1 LNINL
6 PESHPRYHSLL
17 FREKIIQGQGTKVV
31 APAGLIAHGRGEAF
45 DYLIGEETLP
55 FAQRALEAG
64 TLALLN
70 AKYGVLSVNGNVA
83 ALIPKELVQLSEITG
98 THLEINLFY
107 RTPGRE
113 EAIAEVLKTH
123 GAKTILGVGADADA
137 AIPEMQS
144 ERRRVSS
151 RGILKA
157 DVVFVP
163 LEDGDR
169 TEALVKMGKTVITV
183 DLNPLSRTAQKS
195 QITIVDNI
203 VRCAQHMVDYA
214 LVAREL
220 EHKERQDLLDSYEN
234 RRVLASSLRHISDR
248 MKTLAGE

>member
-17 FREKIIQGQGTKVV
+17 FREKIIQGQGQKVV

-45 DYLIGEETLP
+45 DYLLGEETLP
-55 FAQRALEAG
+55 FADKALQAG
-64 TLALLN
+64 VLALLK
-70 AKYGVLSVNGNVA
+70 AKHGVISVNGNVA
-83 ALIPKELVQLSEITG
+83 ALIPAEIVQLAELTG
-98 THLEINLFY
+98 SLLEINLFY

-113 EAIAEVLKTH
+113 EAIAEVLKAH
-123 GAKTILGVGADADA
+123 GAKTILGVGEDADA
-137 AIPEMQS
+137 TIPELQS

-151 RGILKA
+151 RGILEA

-169 TEALVKMGKTVITV
+169 TEALVNMGKSVITV

-203 VRCAQHMVDYA
+203 VRCAQGMVDYA

-220 EHKERQDLLDSYEN
+220 DPKERQGLLEAYDNPGVIS
-234 RRVLASSLRHISDR
+234 ASLKHISQS
-248 MKTLAGE
+248 LNQLSEV